1 MCIFYSVPTKYIVSY
16 YLYDFKELMLKLHFF
31 MESLRIPEAVILG
44 RVDNAMVN
52 RKKPTIAV
60 KKLHGKSN

>member
-1 MCIFYSVPTKYIVSY
+1 
-16 YLYDFKELMLKLHFF
+16 MLKLHFF

-60 KKLHGKSN
+60 KKLHGKLNIKQDERTANGR